1 MFFWVLFV
9 VSDKINKNEDNIM
22 ASHPVKIK
30 INKLCVK
37 NIGNKP
43 LPNPTKIKVNKIN
56 HVISLKKKN
65 FFKSKVLEK
74 QAVKT
79 HTLQIHKNT
88 NICKI
93 LLVLIIKCF

>member
-1 MFFWVLFV
+1 MLFV
-9 VSDKINKNEDNIM
+9 VSDNINKNKDNII

-37 NIGNKP
+37 NEGNNP
-43 LPNPTKIKVNKIN
+43 LPNPIKIKVNKIN

-65 FFKSKVLEK
+65 FFKSKVFEK

-79 HTLQIHKNT
+79 HMLQTHKNT
-88 NICKI
+88 NVCKI
-93 LLVLIIKCF
+93 LPILIIKHF